1 MTSHWSSQDADRD
14 HPQPPRSRPGTTGS
28 GGRTALALLAG
39 LLTFVLICGAEV
51 TLVGALVG
59 WFGGDGRQSAA
70 DDAQWATPATSPTP
84 PVAPVPSASAVEGSG
99 PASGDVETKQVTETT
114 RIPFPVQTV
123 EDPSLAAGQHVVRT
137 RGVTGVK
144 TLTYE
149 VTYADGEPTAKRL
162 VRSVVTRQPVAQVVA
177 VGVQAAA
184 ECDPNYSGCVPVAED
199 VDCAGRGNGPAWVN
213 GTVKVTGSDV
223 YRLDR
228 DRNGVAC
235 DEDD

>member
-1 MTSHWSSQDADRD
+1 M
-14 HPQPPRSRPGTTGS
+14 RSRTTLA
-28 GGRTALALLAG
+28 ALAGMLA
-39 LLTFVLICGAEV
+39 FVLTCGVEV

-59 WFGGDGRQSAA
+59 RFTGDERLSAF
-70 DDAQWATPATSPTP
+70 DAQWGTPAVP
-84 PVAPVPSASAVEGSG
+84 PSTRPAPSASAVEGSG
-99 PASGDVETKQVTETT
+99 PAADDVETRQVTETT

-123 EDPSLAAGQHVVRT
+123 EDPSLAAGQTVVRT
-137 RGVTGVK
+137 RGVAGVK

-149 VTYADGEPTAKRL
+149 VTYTDGEPTAKRL
-162 VRSVVTRQPVAQVVA
+162 VGSKVTKQPVAQVVA
-177 VGVQAAA
+177 VGAGAAA

-213 GTVKVTGSDV
+213 GTVKVTGKDV

-235 DEDD
+235 DED